1 MAPSTRS
8 QQTGAGESS
17 ENVPATATPSRDE
30 QSSNTEPM
38 QEGEETFEER
48 YARLRALVV
57 AKRQRENREKE
68 LEAMELELAG
78 QIPRNPVLIEGV
90 AYPSHKRNASSEAYG
105 HSSIRLKM
113 ADPPTFS
120 GKNIKELQTFEI
132 EWSIRN
138 KADGPFTPTEWV
150 ERIQKVATYLKGTAA
165 ISWVRHKDP
174 IVTWD
179 EFITFCK
186 GIILDP
192 TNRMSN
198 ALLSLAFKKQ
208 GDGQGARA
216 FLDEV
221 EALERDIPELSA
233 EERDAWFLLNRLR
246 PDIRTEVM
254 RENKEI
260 RSREQVLAAAQR
272 QEELTRQKSRQERS
286 ERTYTPG
293 RRSSGTSTHTRRTTE
308 VRGAGE
314 QKEKK
319 ETTEKTISSVV
330 CYKCGEEGHKSFQ
343 CHRKKRNDKQRDKD
357 AASTQ
362 QDKAKN

>member
-1 MAPSTRS
+1 
-8 QQTGAGESS
+8 
-17 ENVPATATPSRDE
+17 
-30 QSSNTEPM
+30 
-38 QEGEETFEER
+38 
-48 YARLRALVV
+48 
-57 AKRQRENREKE
+57 
-68 LEAMELELAG
+68 MELELAG
-78 QIPRNPVLIEGV
+78 ETPRNPVRIEGA
-90 AYPSHKRNASSEAYG
+90 AYPSHKRNASSDVHG
-105 HSSIRLKM
+105 HSSTRLKM
-113 ADPPTFS
+113 AEPPTFS

-138 KADGPFTPTEWV
+138 KADGPFTPSEWV

-174 IVTWD
+174 INTWD
-179 EFITFCK
+179 EFIAFCK

-208 GDGQGARA
+208 GDNQGARA

-272 QEELTRQKSRQERS
+272 QEELSRQKTRQERS
-286 ERTYTPG
+286 ERSYTPG
-293 RRSSGTSTHTRRTTE
+293 RRSSGTPTHTKRTTE
-308 VRGAGE
+308 HRVSTEGHQR
-314 QKEKK
+314 EKK
-319 ETTEKTISSVV
+319 DTTEETTSSII
-330 CYKCGEEGHKSFQ
+330 CYKCGRPGHKAYQ
-343 CHRKKRNDKQRDKD
+343 CHRNRRSEKQRDKD
-357 AASTQ
+357 TTSTQ
-362 QDKAKN
+362 QDKSKN